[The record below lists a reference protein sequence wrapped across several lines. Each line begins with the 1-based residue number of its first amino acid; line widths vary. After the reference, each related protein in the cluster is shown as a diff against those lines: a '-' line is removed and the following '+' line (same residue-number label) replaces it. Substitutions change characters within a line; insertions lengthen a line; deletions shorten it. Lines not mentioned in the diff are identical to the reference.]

1 MDKASR
7 IGFEEEEED
16 EEQDRCCVYR
26 SNKRGEGK
34 GNYLGGK
41 KKYLNLNKICYLGC
55 CFSQVVGLLH
65 VIFKYYEG
73 FFPSIYQI
81 SVIFT

>member
-1 MDKASR
+1 MKLMFMLRITRGSSMDKASR

-41 KKYLNLNKICYLGC
+41 KKIFEFKQDLLFRLLLLLGC
-55 CFSQVVGLLH
+55 WTTSCNF
-65 VIFKYYEG
+65 
-73 FFPSIYQI
+73 QI
-81 SVIFT
+81 L